1 MHKLSTFL
9 VIPVGVSETGL
20 ENNHTADYW
29 TSDVLKPLRSYP
41 VSMVVAWRNERPG
54 HAYGPYPGDASADDF
69 IQFYKDGF
77 TLFESDLPDMY
88 KMPHGVKVK

>member
-1 MHKLSTFL
+1 
-9 VIPVGVSETGL
+9 
-20 ENNHTADYW
+20 
-29 TSDVLKPLRSYP
+29 
-41 VSMVVAWRNERPG
+41 MVVAWRNERPG